1 MSKRKTKNKV
11 ETETTYPS
19 TSETVETNTVRSKRA
34 LYQKTA
40 NLFQVAGNEMLQLG
54 VRNLNAGVRE
64 IQVEIF
70 EKQVLTKEQI
80 KKFKEGVAKMVLGI
94 VEMRKS
100 FAKQVIEN
108 QEYTKQFYG

>member
-1 MSKRKTKNKV
+1 MSKRKNRSKL
-11 ETETTYPS
+11 ETETADPS
-19 TSETVETNTVRSKRA
+19 TSETVETNTVRGKRA

-40 NLFQVAGNEMLQLG
+40 NLFQVAGNEMLQLS
-54 VRNLNAGVRE
+54 VRNLDAGVRE

-80 KKFKEGVAKMVLGI
+80 KKFNEGVANMVLGI
-94 VEMRKS
+94 
-100 FAKQVIEN
+100 ANQVIEN